1 MGFSLERRWAT
12 GPEVRDYMV
21 RHMES
26 FIRQVKK
33 SGLFNPA
40 APVFIARAPGRL
52 DVMGGIADYS
62 GSLVLQWPIAE
73 ATFAAVQLT
82 GNPVIEIVSV
92 GELPRAYTLQLGDI
106 ALGYAEARSFYSSRE
121 DTCWVSYI
129 AGVFMVLSRECRVS
143 IEGARVFIA
152 SNVPQGKGVASSA
165 ALEVAVMAA
174 VCGAFDIHLEPQE
187 LALLCQ
193 RAENLVAGAPCG
205 IMDQMTSACGESNF
219 LLALLCQ
226 PAELQPRVPV
236 PDDIRIW
243 GVDSGERHA
252 VSGSDY
258 SSVRAAAFMGHRMIA
273 MERTGWND
281 YLANITVEEF
291 EREWIHRLPEET
303 SGDAFLAR
311 YSGTTDIVTT
321 VDPARLYKV
330 RKATAHP
337 VYEHDRVQKFQRLL
351 TSPLI
356 DEQRVRLGDL
366 MYQSHQSYTAC
377 GLGSPGTDLLVNL
390 VKDAGPAKGLYGA
403 RITGGGSGGTV
414 AVIGSPDANPAIQ
427 EIVKNYAD
435 RTGYRPYLFSGSS
448 SGVQQSGV
456 LQVRLNEEKTS
467 DE

>member
-1 MGFSLERRWAT
+1 
-12 GPEVRDYMV
+12 
-21 RHMES
+21 MES
-26 FIRQVKK
+26 FIRQVKR

-52 DVMGGIADYS
+52 DIMGGIADYS

-73 ATFAAVQLT
+73 ATFAAVQPT
-82 GNPVIEIVSV
+82 RNPAIEIVSV
-92 GELPRAYTLQLGDI
+92 GESLRAYTLKLDDI
-106 ALGYAEARSFYSSRE
+106 ALGYEEARSFYSSRE
-121 DTCWVSYI
+121 DTRWVSYI
-129 AGVFMVLSRECRVS
+129 AGVFMVLSRERRVS
-143 IEGARVFIA
+143 FGRGARVFIA
-152 SNVPQGKGVASSA
+152 SDVPQGKGVASSA

-205 IMDQMTSACGESNF
+205 VMDQMTSACGESNF

-236 PDDIRIW
+236 PDDIRFW

-258 SSVRAAAFMGHRMIA
+258 SSVRTAAFMGYRMIA
-273 MERTGWND
+273 TEKAGRND

-291 EREWIHRLPEET
+291 EREWTHRLPEET
-303 SGDAFLAR
+303 SGAAFLAR
-311 YSGTTDIVTT
+311 YSGTTDSVTT
-321 VDPARLYKV
+321 VDPTRIYKV
-330 RKATAHP
+330 RQATAHP
-337 VYEHDRVQKFQRLL
+337 VYEHDRVRKFQLLL
-351 TSPLI
+351 TSPHI
-356 DEQRVRLGDL
+356 DEQRVRLGEL
-366 MYQSHQSYTAC
+366 MYQSHQSYSAC
-377 GLGSPGTDLLVNL
+377 GLGSPGTDLIVNL
-390 VKDAGPAKGLYGA
+390 VKAAGPAKGLYGA

-414 AVIGSPDANPAIQ
+414 AVIGSADAKPAIQ

-448 SGVQQSGV
+448 GGVQQSGV
-456 LQVRLNEEKTS
+456 MQVRLNEEGTS